1 MTFPHCNFEAHLVLG
16 GRNRLKSSRSGLIDV
31 CRARCGCR
39 RTVTGRGGTVTYESA
54 AVELDGTHRMIHE
67 SWPQGVLAD
76 YFLPLPISWN
86 GHVGSELVSVVAGCY
101 ISELEMEM
109 AIITFLLLR
118 KKISVIRYAE
128 SSNTPNK
135 SNIIRLQD
143 FCLHANFC
151 QLIRKTAI
159 QMQAT
164 HEKHQWQ
171 SNV

>member
-16 GRNRLKSSRSGLIDV
+16 GGNRLKSSRSGLIDV

-76 YFLPLPISWN
+76 YFLPLHISWN

-101 ISELEMEM
+101 ISELEM
-109 AIITFLLLR
+109 
-118 KKISVIRYAE
+118 
-128 SSNTPNK
+128 
-135 SNIIRLQD
+135 
-143 FCLHANFC
+143 
-151 QLIRKTAI
+151 
-159 QMQAT
+159 
-164 HEKHQWQ
+164 
-171 SNV
+171 